1 MLLLLRKSPSKK
13 VHLHYTFWP
22 KNWNSFE
29 TYKIVKWIPSKRV
42 DLEDVSYIIHTE
54 SEINYKRAS
63 EILYPYE
70 LITLLHLHAHLS
82 VILLSCPV
90 FSDALVS
97 YSLPQSFQRFI
108 VGINPI
114 LFSYRSTLFISLLE
128 HFTYILLW
136 NYLPWNVWGTHSI
149 SVE

>member
-1 MLLLLRKSPSKK
+1 MLLQKSPSKK
-13 VHLHYTFWP
+13 VHLHYTFWS

-29 TYKIVKWIPSKRV
+29 TQKIVKWIPSKLV
-42 DLEDVSYIIHTE
+42 DLEDFSYIIHTD
-54 SEINYKRAS
+54 SEINYKKAS
-63 EILYPYE
+63 EILYPYK
-70 LITLLHLHAHLS
+70 LMTFLHLHAWLS
-82 VILLSCPV
+82 VILLSCPG

-97 YSLPQSFQRFI
+97 HSLPQSFQRFI

-114 LFSYRSTLFISLLE
+114 LFSYRSTSFISLLE